1 MILNDRWIKENSW
14 MFDPYDENMVNPASI
29 DLRWSGRYRL
39 PLFNSQNKPVNYDWV
54 IRTYVKEDLNK
65 FWQPYAE
72 TDYLLIFPRQF
83 VLIDTLETLEMPV
96 DICGLLMLKSSTGRF
111 GLEHHHAGFFDPG
124 FGLGNPSTATLEI
137 TNTSPF
143 ALEIKKG
150 QPLVQMVFMRMEEVP
165 NRDYRVTGHFNG
177 QKSPVGAGEWE
188 QIVTQQKQKV

>member
-29 DLRWSGRYRL
+29 DLRWSGRYR
-39 PLFNSQNKPVNYDWV
+39 
-54 IRTYVKEDLNK
+54 
-65 FWQPYAE
+65 
-72 TDYLLIFPRQF
+72 FPRYLSKYLDNYISKIKTYDKDDLSQFWSDVGEKELLELYPGDF
-83 VLIDTLETLEMPV
+83 VLLDTLETLQIPTDV
-96 DICGLLMLKSSTGRF
+96 CGLLMLKSSTGRF
-111 GLEHHHAGFFDPG
+111 GIKHHHAGFFDPG

-143 ALEIKKG
+143 VLEIKKG
-150 QPLVQMVFMRMEEVP
+150 QPLVQMVFIRMEEVP